1 MKISS
6 QEEYGIRILIRIAD
20 NNNIDGLTI
29 PQLSQTEG
37 LSQHYVAKLCRILRL
52 AEFIKSTRGKEGG
65 YTLARP
71 AEDISV
77 SEIVYA
83 LGGKLFSSNFCEHH
97 SGILEDCRHACTCS
111 VKSVWQLVQNSV
123 DQVLNGISLNDLIEF
138 ENGRKSS
145 LAQFDEK
152 VISPQG

>member
-20 NNNIDGLTI
+20 SNNIDGLTI
-29 PQLSQTEG
+29 PQISQTEG

-71 AEDISV
+71 ATDIRV
-77 SEIVYA
+77 SEIVNA
-83 LGGKLFSSNFCEHH
+83 LGGKLFSPDFCEHH
-97 SGILEDCRHACTCS
+97 SGILENCHHAFTCS
-111 VKSVWQLVQNSV
+111 VRSVWQLVQNSV

-138 ENGRKSS
+138 ENGKKSS

-152 VISPQG
+152 VTSSPG